1 MELFRKSPLVF
12 IAIAV
17 CNGIVVGKIFNVPLT
32 MLSVLAILAFL
43 LFVYSHYTTSEIA
56 FLITIFILSLGYFE
70 LEENRL
76 TRLRETLDSLHDQ
89 PVHYSGSVL
98 NIQQTKKGQKIHLKN
113 INLASEIS
121 FDNSFTYH
129 VYLRGIHSILIGD
142 TLSGQGE
149 WMALSGRRNPG
160 DFDFRSFYHR
170 QNIFGKIFQ
179 DKYAIPS
186 IDTLSEI
193 SIMRTMAQIRKDL
206 NQTFHHYVGKPYAGL
221 LSALITGERNDV
233 DPEIKDH
240 FIATGVVH
248 VLAVSGL
255 HVGYVLL
262 VLIFITKIL
271 RIPWGWDR
279 AVIWIGLLLF
289 CLLTGGKAS
298 VIRACL
304 MAGLYMLAPV
314 INRPANI
321 WNIIAAAALC
331 LLLWDPL
338 YLFNMGFQ
346 LSFTAVIS
354 IVFFYNYLNRVLPEF
369 LQVPKMKNPVAKF
382 FWGLFLVS
390 FSAQIGTLPFTA
402 IYFGKI
408 PMIALIANII
418 IVPLIGVLVGI
429 GFVISLFS
437 WIPFVGEVYGQ
448 AAWFFGTIIDNL
460 AAYFA
465 GFKYGIIKTGSMPI
479 YLVCVYVCSIIG
491 TFLFMEKAFRKKG
504 IIALLIGLNVA
515 VWTPTFQHPA
525 MDVIFL
531 DVGQGDAALVRF
543 QNGKTMLIDAG
554 QRNRYQDSGT
564 EMILPVLDYF
574 NINKLDWIVMSHPH
588 SDHIGGLISV
598 LESIQVDSIWD
609 THMDY
614 HSWTYKRILELAEE
628 NNTGIRKLISGEINR
643 IDGNT
648 AVEVFAPDTVF
659 IKHESNVNNASIVMK
674 LIHGENSFLF
684 TGDLEHEGDAFLL
697 SFGSVLKTDVLKVG
711 HHGSITSTTQAFLNL
726 AKPTWAVVS
735 VGNKNKFNHPSPIVM
750 ERLSEKVSNIR
761 RTDLHQAVWFKSDGE
776 KIWEVDW
783 R

>member
-1 MELFRKSPLVF
+1 
-12 IAIAV
+12 
-17 CNGIVVGKIFNVPLT
+17 
-32 MLSVLAILAFL
+32 
-43 LFVYSHYTTSEIA
+43 
-56 FLITIFILSLGYFE
+56 
-70 LEENRL
+70 
-76 TRLRETLDSLHDQ
+76 
-89 PVHYSGSVL
+89 
-98 NIQQTKKGQKIHLKN
+98 
-113 INLASEIS
+113 
-121 FDNSFTYH
+121 
-129 VYLRGIHSILIGD
+129 
-142 TLSGQGE
+142 
-149 WMALSGRRNPG
+149 
-160 DFDFRSFYHR
+160 
-170 QNIFGKIFQ
+170 
-179 DKYAIPS
+179 
-186 IDTLSEI
+186 
-193 SIMRTMAQIRKDL
+193 
-206 NQTFHHYVGKPYAGL
+206 
-221 LSALITGERNDV
+221 
-233 DPEIKDH
+233 
-240 FIATGVVH
+240 
-248 VLAVSGL
+248 
-255 HVGYVLL
+255 
-262 VLIFITKIL
+262 
-271 RIPWGWDR
+271 
-279 AVIWIGLLLF
+279 
-289 CLLTGGKAS
+289 
-298 VIRACL
+298 
-304 MAGLYMLAPV
+304 
-314 INRPANI
+314 
-321 WNIIAAAALC
+321 
-331 LLLWDPL
+331 
-338 YLFNMGFQ
+338 
-346 LSFTAVIS
+346 
-354 IVFFYNYLNRVLPEF
+354 
-369 LQVPKMKNPVAKF
+369 
-382 FWGLFLVS
+382 
-390 FSAQIGTLPFTA
+390 
-402 IYFGKI
+402 
-408 PMIALIANII
+408 
-418 IVPLIGVLVGI
+418 
-429 GFVISLFS
+429 
-437 WIPFVGEVYGQ
+437 
-448 AAWFFGTIIDNL
+448 
-460 AAYFA
+460 
-465 GFKYGIIKTGSMPI
+465 
-479 YLVCVYVCSIIG
+479 
-491 TFLFMEKAFRKKG
+491 
-504 IIALLIGLNVA
+504 
-515 VWTPTFQHPA
+515 